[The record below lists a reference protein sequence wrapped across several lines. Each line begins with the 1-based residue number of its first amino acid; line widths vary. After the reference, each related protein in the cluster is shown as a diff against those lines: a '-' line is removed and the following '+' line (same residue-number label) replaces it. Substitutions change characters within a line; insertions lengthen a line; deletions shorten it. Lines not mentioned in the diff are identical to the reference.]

1 MNVKKNL
8 VAVVLLVAVGVGS
21 VFAATPVYLS
31 TSVKGLGTPIMP
43 VTVDT
48 PQEIIDWFADH
59 GMDTGSV
66 GTTLESMPVA
76 YRNKLRDLYADDDYQ
91 AELRQLAAN
100 VLKPYL
106 SEGSVETVSTTY
118 GPFTWTVSYNKEI
131 DEEL

>member
-21 VFAATPVYLS
+21 GFAATPVYLS

-59 GMDTGSV
+59 GMDTDSV

>member
-59 GMDTGSV
+59 DMDTDSV

>member
-1 MNVKKNL
+1 
-8 VAVVLLVAVGVGS
+8 
-21 VFAATPVYLS
+21 
-31 TSVKGLGTPIMP
+31 
-43 VTVDT
+43 
-48 PQEIIDWFADH
+48 
-59 GMDTGSV
+59 
-66 GTTLESMPVA
+66 MPVA

>member
-59 GMDTGSV
+59 GMDTDSV

>member
-59 GMDTGSV
+59 GMDTDSV

-106 SEGSVETVSTTY
+106 FEGSVETVSTTY